1 MMRRKDREMGIEF
14 GLEVIDQSQYGVVSM
29 IDEEGQPYGIPLSIV
44 RDGHSLY
51 FHSAKEGKKVEIFGK
66 DPWVSVAFVG
76 AVNVPEHFTNEELD
90 AIAKD
95 ESKLA
100 LLTSKVFTTEF
111 ESAVVNGTVRRVED
125 EETKIKAMRL
135 ICQKYT
141 PTKMPYFKMAIASG
155 LKLTNVYQIEIREI
169 KAKRKRYD
177 KSGEEMKWG
186 RMDVM

>member
-1 MMRRKDREMGIEF
+1 MSIEF
-14 GLEVIDQSQYGVVSM
+14 GLAVIDQSQYGVVSM

-51 FHSAKEGKKVEIFGK
+51 FHSAKEGKKVEIFEK
-66 DPWVSVAFVG
+66 NPRVSVAFIG

-100 LLTSKVFTTEF
+100 LLTSKVFTTEY
-111 ESAVVNGTVRRVED
+111 ESAVVNGTVTRVED
-125 EETKIKAMRL
+125 EETKIRAMRL

-141 PTKMPYFKMAIASG
+141 PTKMPFFEMAIASG
-155 LKLTNVYQIEIREI
+155 FKLANAYQIEILEI
-169 KAKRKRYD
+169 KAKRKKYD
-177 KSGEEMKWG
+177 KFGEEMKWG
-186 RMDVM
+186 RME